1 MRNVLILSFLVLYI
15 PLRAADI
22 EFANAGVK
30 ALCVANWDT
39 SGDGELSEEEAAAV
53 TSLGSVFREK
63 TSIGAFPEL
72 RYFTGLTAI
81 DDSAFYRSSISG
93 ELRVPGNVKTIGKY
107 AFNSCR
113 QLTAVVLEEG
123 VDSVGWHTFSGPIS
137 KLSLPT
143 SLKFMSSMA
152 IDPYVNSSSSGIFTP
167 EGDLYVY
174 SYSKTPPPVNDF
186 AFYYVFA
193 AGHLIVPQGCKE
205 AYRASWAWS
214 QFGEYLELGDVNGDG
229 AVDVVDVATL
239 IAYVTGQEP
248 KPFKAVVADVNGDGA
263 IDGEDVTSLAD
274 SLVGRIDE

>member
-1 MRNVLILSFLVLYI
+1 MNARRLPIGLALLFLAI
-15 PLRAADI
+15 PLLAGNI
-22 EFANAGVK
+22 TFANAGVK

-81 DDSAFYRSSISG
+81 GDYAFYKSTISG

-113 QLTAVVLEEG
+113 QLTTVVLEEG
-123 VDSVGWHTFSGPIS
+123 VEEVGWHGFSGPIS

-152 IDPYVNSSSSGIFTP
+152 IDPYVNGSSSGIFTP

-174 SYSKTPPPVNDF
+174 SYATTPPPINDF

-205 AYRASWAWS
+205 AYKASWPWS
-214 QFGEYLELGDVNGDG
+214 QFGEYLELGDVNRDG
-229 AVDVVDVATL
+229 HMDITDVTAL
-239 IAYVTGQEP
+239 IAYVTGQDP
-248 KPFKAVVADVNGDGA
+248 KPFKPAAADINGDGLVDA
-263 IDGEDVTSLAD
+263 NDVDALCR
-274 SLVGRIDE
+274 LLLQ